1 MKKRVISAIV
11 ALAIFIP
18 LIALG
23 GMWFRLA
30 VSVLAVIGMN
40 DFLDL
45 EGKNKRPKYV
55 NGIFYALVLLLTYFD
70 VKRETYYLLTL
81 LLPML
86 AVIYCN
92 DNKKYNADDAFRLIG
107 MAVLIGTVFNK
118 VVLIR
123 NENIDLIITSPLKRA
138 KETAKIINMNF
149 NVTIIEDNRL
159 MERNFGRSEGLTKS
173 DIKKLKEINPEM
185 NDIWNYN
192 RNIDCNGM
200 ETIQDFCNRVYEF
213 LDEISERYKDKNI
226 LLVTHGGVS
235 VPIKYYFMKEPL
247 ENFVDRDNIKGIK
260 NCEIIKFKI

>member
-1 MKKRVISAIV
+1 MKKRVISAVI

-45 EGKNKRPKYV
+45 EGKDKRPKYV

-70 VKRETYYLLTL
+70 IKRESYYLLTL

-92 DNKKYNADDAFRLIG
+92 NNKKYNADDAFRLIG

-118 VVLIR
+118 VVAIR
-123 NENIDLIITSPLKRA
+123 NENIWLFIYLFLTTSMTDTFAHLGGSLIGKHKLAPKISPNKTW
-138 KETAKIINMNF
+138 EGSIIGGIFGTLIASTFYYIMVDSSV
-149 NVTIIEDNRL
+149 NVL
-159 MERNFGRSEGLTKS
+159 G
-173 DIKKLKEINPEM
+173 
-185 NDIWNYN
+185 
-192 RNIDCNGM
+192 
-200 ETIQDFCNRVYEF
+200 
-213 LDEISERYKDKNI
+213 
-226 LLVTHGGVS
+226 LLVITLFLSSLGQLGDLFFSSIKRYFDKKDYSNLIPGHGGILDRFDSVIYVS
-235 VPIKYYFMKEPL
+235 LGLSLIL
-247 ENFVDRDNIKGIK
+247 S
-260 NCEIIKFKI
+260 II